1 MVALAIHVA
10 TLPANMKIR
19 DGAPKS
25 KKLEQPDNDGNN
37 NDGVKN

>member
-1 MVALAIHVA
+1 MVALTVYAA

-19 DGAPKS
+19 DGAPNS

-37 NDGVKN
+37 NDGVQN